1 MPWGHLLSIEKFM
14 KSFSSVLVCLCLLL
28 VTFSSGFGQDY
39 VVTIKGDTLRGK
51 VKTVMFGPDKKVMV
65 TGADKKKTTVSLFQT
80 KAYSL
85 KGETYH
91 PVKGDKGYT
100 FMKLIKPG
108 YLSLYGF
115 QLENQTSFDGLY
127 LLKKDGHG
135 VEVPNLT
142 FRKTM
147 TKFLSDSPEVTAK
160 IEDGTLG
167 KKELD
172 EIIDSYNNYIE
183 SKSKSQ
189 QQAIAIKKEQ
199 LKGAGE
205 WDAFEEKVKSQ
216 AEFEGKSTALEMIG
230 EIKNKVKNSEKIPN
244 FLSEGLKGLLQNTPF
259 KGELDSLLSTN

>member
-1 MPWGHLLSIEKFM
+1 M
-14 KSFSSVLVCLCLLL
+14 KSFSSVLACLLL
-28 VTFSSGFGQDY
+28 LTYSAFSQDY

-51 VKTVMFGPDKKVMV
+51 VKTIMFGPDKKVTV
-65 TGADKKKTTVSLFQT
+65 TGANKKKTTVSLFQT
-80 KAYSL
+80 KAYSV

-142 FRKTM
+142 FKKTM
-147 TKFLSDSPEVTAK
+147 LRFLSDSPEVTAK

-167 KKELD
+167 KQELD
-172 EIIDSYNNYIE
+172 EIIDAYNSYID

-189 QQAIAIKKEQ
+189 QQAIAVKKEQ
-199 LKGAGE
+199 LKGIGE
-205 WDAFEEKVKSQ
+205 WEAFEEKVK
-216 AEFEGKSTALEMIG
+216 AEPNFEGKSTALEMIS
-230 EIKNKVKNSEKIPN
+230 EVKNKVKNSEKIPN
-244 FLSEGLKGLLQNTPF
+244 FLSEGLKGLLQNTSL
-259 KGELDSLLSTN
+259 KEELAGLLSTN